1 MTCYLCDKWYLE
13 ELYKYEN
20 IGYGHKAV
28 KRLKEIL
35 EKNGL
40 KPLAKKIKTSYP
52 SISDPEAKKDDEQST
67 EDKTGEDSTLID
79 DSETKK
85 IENGCCIL
93 SMPTFSSETSCSS
106 WNGVKKYRCS
116 GFASIIV

>member
-1 MTCYLCDKWYLE
+1 MKQIARDIHPNVHGEFVRRITESSELWTVTCYLCDKWYLE

-35 EKNGL
+35 DKNGL

-52 SISDPEAKKDDEQST
+52 SISDPEAKTDDEQST
-67 EDKTGEDSTLID
+67 
-79 DSETKK
+79 
-85 IENGCCIL
+85 
-93 SMPTFSSETSCSS
+93 
-106 WNGVKKYRCS
+106 
-116 GFASIIV
+116 